1 VEPPPHPGLSGIKE
15 RDLPGLR
22 IRAEAP
28 MRAFHRRREPEDA
41 KARDVPAI
49 QDAVPHH
56 VLFDNGNRASYNS
69 RPVTTNTVSCG
80 CEKTRRR
87 NHMQFMQSAQFW
99 IAFIAVLIMAGGV
112 AIVYQQVVKQNAVI
126 GMQAIR
132 FIGMVFILPILLI
145 LGLFSVL
152 HAETIGTIIGV
163 VVGYVLTL
171 MGKQE

>member
-1 VEPPPHPGLSGIKE
+1 
-15 RDLPGLR
+15 
-22 IRAEAP
+22 
-28 MRAFHRRREPEDA
+28 
-41 KARDVPAI
+41 
-49 QDAVPHH
+49 
-56 VLFDNGNRASYNS
+56 
-69 RPVTTNTVSCG
+69 
-80 CEKTRRR
+80 
-87 NHMQFMQSAQFW
+87 MQFMQSAQFW